1 MHATNIMNHT
11 NELIQETS
19 PYLLQ
24 HAHNPVNWYPW
35 GEAALQI
42 AKKENK
48 PILVSIG
55 YSACHWCHVM
65 EKESFEDLA
74 TAEIMNQYFV
84 NIKIDR
90 EERPDLDH
98 IHMDAL
104 QAMTGSGGWP
114 LNVFLTPDKI
124 PFYGGTYF
132 PPVAAYNRPSWK
144 EVLLGVSA
152 AFRERRTE
160 MEAQGQTLLAHLQQ
174 SNLFGQANND
184 QSIFTEASLH
194 VLFGQMMKSADK
206 KEGGF
211 GQAPKF
217 PQTFSIQFLLRY
229 YHFYKNEE
237 ALEHACLSLDKMIK
251 GGIYDHIGGGFARY
265 ATDSEWLVPHFEKML
280 YDNALLIIVMSE
292 AYQLTHKPL
301 YKNTIEETLEFVRH
315 RLLSKE
321 SLFYS
326 ALDADSE
333 GEEGRY
339 YVWSKSE
346 ITNLLESDAAIFCD
360 YYDISEEGNLPTG
373 QAGWEGRNIINT
385 PLELSE
391 FARLHQLEEKELEVK
406 LDKCRKILLNQRNKR
421 VPPLLDDKILLSW
434 NALMNTALSK
444 AYAATGQEHYRELAK
459 ENMQALLSIFQNGLD
474 YFHTYK
480 NGQAKYPAFLDDL
493 AFLVQA
499 LIHLQ
504 EITGNQEYLLKAHS
518 IIENI
523 IKKFGEQA
531 TGFFFFTSADQDD
544 VIIRKKEVYD
554 GAVPSGN
561 AVMAGNL
568 LYLSYV
574 FDNSEWR
581 ERSLTMINSLESALL
596 KYPNS
601 FGLWA
606 SLVFNVTRKNKE
618 IVLTGNNF
626 SKAHWEIL
634 HSFIPCRILQ
644 ISDLP
649 QEKMPLLAGKAFNY
663 PVQIYLCENFRCLS
677 PLNSVLELIQQIEN

>member
-1 MHATNIMNHT
+1 
-11 NELIQETS
+11 
-19 PYLLQ
+19 
-24 HAHNPVNWYPW
+24 
-35 GEAALQI
+35 
-42 AKKENK
+42 
-48 PILVSIG
+48 
-55 YSACHWCHVM
+55 
-65 EKESFEDLA
+65 
-74 TAEIMNQYFV
+74 
-84 NIKIDR
+84 
-90 EERPDLDH
+90 
-98 IHMDAL
+98 MDAL

-574 FDNSEWR
+574 FDNNEWR